1 MYQYPLE
8 LHPEATGVWL
18 SCPDIPEMNAS
29 GDTLG
34 EAFAEALNG
43 LESALSLY
51 VEQRRKIP
59 AASPP
64 RDPAMVLNLPALT
77 VAKIMLWNAM
87 CDEGVSRAELA
98 RRLGCTR
105 QVVDRLVDF
114 LHASKIEQIERALGI
129 LGLRLTLGL
138 ESDRDTAQASTFS
151 AVM

>member
-8 LHPEATGVWL
+8 LHTEPTGVWL

-43 LESALSLY
+43 FESALSLY

-59 AASPP
+59 AASAA
-64 RDPAMVLNLPALT
+64 RDPAMVLHLPALT

-87 CDEGVSRAELA
+87 LDEGVSRAELA
-98 RRLGCTR
+98 RRMGCTR

-114 LHASKIEQIERALGI
+114 LHSSKIEQVERALGL
-129 LGLRLTLGL
+129 LGRRLSLVL
-138 ESDRDTAQASTFS
+138 EAA
-151 AVM
+151 

>member
-8 LHPEATGVWL
+8 LHTEPTGVWL
-18 SCPDIPEMNAS
+18 SCPDVPEMNAS

-59 AASPP
+59 AASPAQ
-64 RDPAMVLNLPALT
+64 DPALVLRLPALT

-87 CDEGVSRAELA
+87 CDEGVSRAEMA
-98 RRLGCTR
+98 RRLGVSR
-105 QVVDRLVDF
+105 QMVDRLVDF
-114 LHASKIEQIERALGI
+114 LHASKIEQVERALGM
-129 LGLRLTLGL
+129 LGRRLSLVL
-138 ESDRDTAQASTFS
+138 EAA
-151 AVM
+151 

>member
-8 LHPEATGVWL
+8 LHTEPTGVWL

-34 EAFAEALNG
+34 EAFAEALDG
-43 LESALSLY
+43 FESALSLY

-59 AASPP
+59 AASAAS
-64 RDPAMVLNLPALT
+64 DPAMVLHLPALT

-87 CDEGVSRAELA
+87 LDEGVSRAELA
-98 RRLGCTR
+98 RRMGCTR

-114 LHASKIEQIERALGI
+114 LHSSKIEQVERALGL
-129 LGLRLTLGL
+129 LGRRLSLVL
-138 ESDRDTAQASTFS
+138 EAA
-151 AVM
+151 

>member
-8 LHPEATGVWL
+8 LHTEPTGVWL
-18 SCPDIPEMNAS
+18 SCPDVPEMNAS

-59 AASPP
+59 AASPAQ
-64 RDPAMVLNLPALT
+64 DPALVLRLPALT

-98 RRLGCTR
+98 RRLGVSR
-105 QVVDRLVDF
+105 QMVDRLVDF
-114 LHASKIEQIERALGI
+114 LHASKIEQVERALGM
-129 LGLRLTLGL
+129 LGRRLSLVL
-138 ESDRDTAQASTFS
+138 EAA
-151 AVM
+151 

>member
-8 LHPEATGVWL
+8 LHHEAPGVWL
-18 SCPDIPEMNAS
+18 SCPDIPEMNAA

-59 AASPP
+59 AASPAT
-64 RDPAMVLNLPALT
+64 DPALVMHLPALT

-87 CDEGVSRAELA
+87 CDEGVSRGELA
-98 RRLGCTR
+98 RRMGVSR
-105 QVVDRLVDF
+105 QMVDRLVDF
-114 LHASKIEQIERALGI
+114 LHTSKIEQVERALGL
-129 LGLRLTLGL
+129 LGRRLSLVL
-138 ESDRDTAQASTFS
+138 EAA
-151 AVM
+151 

>member
-8 LHPEATGVWL
+8 LHTEPTGVWL
-18 SCPDIPEMNAS
+18 SCPDVPEMNAS

-59 AASPP
+59 AASPAQ
-64 RDPAMVLNLPALT
+64 DPALVLRLPALT

-98 RRLGCTR
+98 RRLGVSR
-105 QVVDRLVDF
+105 QMVDRLVDF
-114 LHASKIEQIERALGI
+114 LHASKIEQVERALGL
-129 LGLRLTLGL
+129 LGRRLSLVL
-138 ESDRDTAQASTFS
+138 EAA
-151 AVM
+151 

>member
-8 LHPEATGVWL
+8 LHQEPTGVWL
-18 SCPDIPEMNAS
+18 SCPDVPEMNAS

-59 AASPP
+59 AASAPS
-64 RDPAMVLNLPALT
+64 DPALVLHLPALT

-87 CDEGVSRAELA
+87 LDEGVSRAELA
-98 RRLGCTR
+98 RRMGCTR

-114 LHASKIEQIERALGI
+114 IHASKIEQVERALSL
-129 LGLRLTLGL
+129 LGRRLSLVL
-138 ESDRDTAQASTFS
+138 EAA
-151 AVM
+151 